1 MISGKISCVLTD
13 CKAGFDIEAN
23 FVKHLRNEHDI
34 DKNIHRWVNIA
45 KKKAGVFSEPVLE
58 ITLDDD
64 DEEEEE
70 KKKVQIANNNVQVD
84 GDGDRN
90 KPGGQKIDF
99 AVISEN
105 VSRNIFANCRQLLDD
120 PQGQKMAD
128 NYKVDKALTSEEYI
142 SDFFEKF
149 KKKVQNTQIPA
160 ELVERLKD
168 SDEKSSNEEKM
179 SRGPSEKYSSNFDL
193 QSQVAERKQYERRL
207 RCPVSGCEFTTD
219 KAGMRRGEAAK
230 HLIES
235 HEVTTRDMTPGK
247 FIFIKI
253 KVEKST

>member
-13 CKAGFDIEAN
+13 CKAGFDVEAN
-23 FVKHLRNEHDI
+23 FVEHLRNEHDI
-34 DKNIHRWVNIA
+34 DKNIHCWVKFA
-45 KKKAGVFSEPVLE
+45 KRKAGVYREPVLE

-64 DEEEEE
+64 DVEE
-70 KKKVQIANNNVQVD
+70 VQTDNDVKLE
-84 GDGDRN
+84 GDGEKD
-90 KPGGQKIDF
+90 KFGGQKIDF
-99 AVISEN
+99 PVISKN

-160 ELVERLKD
+160 ELVERLKV

-193 QSQVAERKQYERRL
+193 QSQVVERKQYERRL

-230 HLIES
+230 HLCNS